1 MRLNSCKMETVHR
14 VTGAQK
20 LTFLLFIEFFKV
32 IEIGR
37 VRHVLHIHWN
47 GSWAVPMG
55 KSHDDHM
62 IYVKHHM
69 IITILHLI

>member
-1 MRLNSCKMETVHR
+1 MRLNSCKMETVNR
-14 VTGAQK
+14 AMEVQ
-20 LTFLLFIEFFKV
+20 LTFLLFVEFFKV
-32 IEIGR
+32 VEIGR
-37 VRHVLHIHWN
+37 VRHVFHIHWN